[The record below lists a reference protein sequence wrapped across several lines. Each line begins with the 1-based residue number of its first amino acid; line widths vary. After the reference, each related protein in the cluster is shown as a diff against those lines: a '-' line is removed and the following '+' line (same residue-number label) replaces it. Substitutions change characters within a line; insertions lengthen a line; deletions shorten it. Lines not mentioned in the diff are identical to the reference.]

1 MRDLLL
7 EAFLW
12 VYRVVF
18 ADGLLRYRWG
28 QRVFFALY
36 DGYKILFEAG
46 PVARLQ
52 AYVPVG
58 AFVIDVGANIGF
70 FTVRFANWVG
80 PAGRVIAVEPEAVN
94 FAEMQ
99 RRLDAKGL
107 SGRVTARRAAADRE
121 PGEVRLVVSR
131 TNPGDHQLGESGTP
145 VPAVTID
152 ELVASEQ
159 RAPTLIKI
167 DVQGAELRVLSGAQA
182 VLERHRPVLFVE
194 LGPAALANFG
204 TNVDEVLALLAR
216 FGYVPHTLDKAGATA
231 LTRPMLDA
239 LLAQRGY
246 FDLLFLARAAAP

>member
-52 AYVPVG
+52 AYVPAG

-70 FTVRFANWVG
+70 FTLRFADWVG
-80 PAGRVIAVEPEAVN
+80 PAGRVIALEPESVN

-99 RRLDAKGL
+99 RRIAAKGL
-107 SGRVTARRAAADRE
+107 TSLVTARRAAADHTA
-121 PGEVRLVVSR
+121 GDVRLIVSR

-145 VPAVTID
+145 VQAVTID
-152 ELVASEQ
+152 QLVEAEQ
-159 RAPTLIKI
+159 RVPALIKI

-182 VLERHRPVLFVE
+182 VMERYRPVLFVE

-216 FGYVPHTLDKAGATA
+216 FGYVPHTLDKSGATA
-231 LTRPMLDA
+231 LTKPMLDA

-246 FDLLFLARAAAP
+246 FDLLFLAKAAAP

>member
-1 MRDLLL
+1 MRDVLLNG
-7 EAFLW
+7 FLW

-52 AYVPVG
+52 TYVPPG
-58 AFVIDVGANIGF
+58 AFVVDVGANIGF
-70 FTVRFANWVG
+70 FTLRFANWVG
-80 PAGRVIAVEPEAVN
+80 PKGRVIAIEPEGVN

-99 RRLDAKGL
+99 RRIAAKGL
-107 SGRVTARRAAADRE
+107 TGRVTAHLAAADRAA
-121 PGEVRLVVSR
+121 GEVRLVVSR
-131 TNPGDHQLGESGTP
+131 TNPGDHQLGQAGTP
-145 VPAVTID
+145 VQAVTID
-152 ELVASEQ
+152 QLVTAEQ
-159 RAPTLIKI
+159 RPPALIKI

-204 TNVDEVLALLAR
+204 TNVDEVLTLLAR
-216 FGYVPHTLDKAGATA
+216 FDYVPHTLDSSGATP
-231 LTRPMLDA
+231 LTKPMLDA

-246 FDLLFLARAAAP
+246 IDLLFLAKAAAP